1 MIVKRLKN
9 LWKLGI
15 LISVRQLVFLG
26 KNLYNLYYSPY
37 LTIKK
42 IRDDGD
48 KSQTLLICLTA
59 LTPVIFY
66 VILRIIYDL
75 GKYGRIIILTGDVFL
90 AALVIQVIL
99 LGYLLYWTL
108 MVMGREK

>member
-26 KNLYNLYYSPY
+26 KNLYNLYYRPY

-42 IRDDGD
+42 IREDGD

-59 LTPVIFY
+59 LTPIMFY
-66 VILRIIYDL
+66 LILRTIYDL
-75 GKYGRIIILTGDVFL
+75 WKYGKIIVITGNIFL
-90 AALVIQVIL
+90 AAIVIQMVL
-99 LGYLLYWTL
+99 LGYLAYWTL
-108 MVMGREK
+108 MVVKRG